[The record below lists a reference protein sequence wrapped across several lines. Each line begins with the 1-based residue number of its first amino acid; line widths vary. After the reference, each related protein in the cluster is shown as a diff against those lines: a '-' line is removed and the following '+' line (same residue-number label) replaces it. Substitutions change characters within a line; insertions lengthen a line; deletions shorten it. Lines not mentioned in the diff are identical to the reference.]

1 MKQVVIGTAGH
12 IDHGKTALVE
22 ALTGTNTDTLAQEKQ
37 RGITIDLGFAYLN
50 ENITIVDVPGHKKF
64 IRNMVAGAS
73 TIHLGLLV
81 IAADDGI
88 MPQTIEHLHIL
99 NSLSVHKG
107 ITVITKI
114 ELADEDW
121 IDLVVSEVK
130 EIEKNTIF
138 QDGPILK
145 VDSISMKG
153 VNDLKDT
160 IISLVNTIKFEQKS
174 EYFKM
179 HVDRVFSKKGYGPV
193 VTGTVKSGTLKVG
206 DSVEILPEKLTAQV
220 RGMQTH
226 GGSVQKV
233 KNGDRAALNLTKV
246 DIKLLNRGTTISN
259 PGLIPVTDKLLANLT
274 MSPYTSWF
282 LKNNQRVRINIGT
295 AEILAR
301 VRIFGKKIMKNQNS
315 NVIILFER
323 PVGVTINDQFVVRS
337 YSPLDLS
344 LIHI

>member
-1 MKQVVIGTAGH
+1 M
-12 IDHGKTALVE
+12 
-22 ALTGTNTDTLAQEKQ
+22 
-37 RGITIDLGFAYLN
+37 
-50 ENITIVDVPGHKKF
+50 
-64 IRNMVAGAS
+64 
-73 TIHLGLLV
+73 
-81 IAADDGI
+81 
-88 MPQTIEHLHIL
+88 
-99 NSLSVHKG
+99 
-107 ITVITKI
+107 
-114 ELADEDW
+114 
-121 IDLVVSEVK
+121 
-130 EIEKNTIF
+130 
-138 QDGPILK
+138 
-145 VDSISMKG
+145 
-153 VNDLKDT
+153 
-160 IISLVNTIKFEQKS
+160 
-174 EYFKM
+174 
-179 HVDRVFSKKGYGPV
+179 

-233 KNGDRAALNLTKV
+233 QNGDRAALNLTKV

-337 YSPLDLS
+337 YSPLDTIASGIVLETEFEYDRKFIEKCPVDSLERLRYMISNFSHKPKTIEKWSKKYFISFDGMKEKLKLLGARVISDNGLS

>member
-12 IDHGKTALVE
+12 IDHGKTTLVE

-114 ELADEDW
+114 ELADDDW
-121 IDLVVSEVK
+121 IDLVISEVK

-138 QDGPILK
+138 QDCPILK
-145 VDSISMKG
+145 VDSISM
-153 VNDLKDT
+153 VC
-160 IISLVNTIKFEQKS
+160 
-174 EYFKM
+174 
-179 HVDRVFSKKGYGPV
+179 
-193 VTGTVKSGTLKVG
+193 
-206 DSVEILPEKLTAQV
+206 
-220 RGMQTH
+220 
-226 GGSVQKV
+226 
-233 KNGDRAALNLTKV
+233 
-246 DIKLLNRGTTISN
+246 LL
-259 PGLIPVTDKLLANLT
+259 
-274 MSPYTSWF
+274 YTSPSPRD
-282 LKNNQRVRINIGT
+282 QRGSRMPSS
-295 AEILAR
+295 A
-301 VRIFGKKIMKNQNS
+301 
-315 NVIILFER
+315 
-323 PVGVTINDQFVVRS
+323 
-337 YSPLDLS
+337 
-344 LIHI
+344 